1 MEKKKFCQKIK
12 KKSYILNP
20 NYETVEMIPKSNELR
35 TNVCCRPP
43 SSSQTSPWVTHN
55 KGEFQQQTN
64 SLKTELTF
72 ESQLT

>member
-35 TNVCCRPP
+35 TMYAVGHHPVPR
-43 SSSQTSPWVTHN
+43 QVR
-55 KGEFQQQTN
+55 G
-64 SLKTELTF
+64 
-72 ESQLT
+72 